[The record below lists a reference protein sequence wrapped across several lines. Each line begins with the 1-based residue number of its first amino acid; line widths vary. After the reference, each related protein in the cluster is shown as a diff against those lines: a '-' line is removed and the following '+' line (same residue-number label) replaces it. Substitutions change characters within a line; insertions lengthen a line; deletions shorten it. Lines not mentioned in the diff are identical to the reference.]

1 MKVQKFTT
9 QPVIIYLVQNYQMN
23 NMMAL
28 SKILEKYPKQLPPE
42 EPSDRRKRHK
52 ISDMES
58 EIRQKNRRINEQSEE
73 IIKLKENEGKMRE
86 EISKI
91 KKKLVA
97 KDKVRLKVSIFS
109 QKISKFV

>member
-1 MKVQKFTT
+1 
-9 QPVIIYLVQNYQMN
+9 
-23 NMMAL
+23 MMAL

-97 KDKVRLKVSIFS
+97 KDKVRLKVRSVFRGW
-109 QKISKFV
+109 QNFKFVPERYRPAKS